1 MRWWQ
6 LYFSLND
13 AKKLNQPPE
22 LLLLASY
29 FIDNLWLYPFEERK
43 KLWDKGI
50 QQAIAKIN
58 KLSKYVKTATQE
70 LVYFYERV
78 GIKGE
83 NKTTGDTTSTL
94 ETIHALLLFIY
105 KEPER
110 VWNLRLHEIA
120 EIVRGI
126 KIVVKVIGGK
136 NEKTR
141 S

>member
-29 FIDNLWLYPFEERK
+29 FIDNLWLYSFEERK
-43 KLWDKGI
+43 KFWDKGI
-50 QQAIAKIN
+50 QQSIVKIN
-58 KLSKYVKTATQE
+58 KLPKYIKTATRE
-70 LVYFYERV
+70 IAYFYERV
-78 GIKGE
+78 GVKRE
-83 NKTTGDTTSTL
+83 NKITGDTTSTL
-94 ETIHALLLFIY
+94 ETIHALLLFVF

-110 VWNLRLHEIA
+110 VWNLQLHEIA
-120 EIVRGI
+120 EIIRGI
-126 KIVVKVIGGK
+126 KTVVKVVGGK
-136 NEKTR
+136 NEKTH